1 MLPMRI
7 NFIAI
12 AQPPIG
18 KHKKTETNCIAETKH
33 KHISSAAKYLPI
45 PSSAALCVQP
55 TASHQ
60 STPASRL
67 HQNLPEL
74 SIIKEI
80 QQQQSL
86 WPQASWARLT

>member
-1 MLPMRI
+1 MRM

-12 AQPPIG
+12 AQPPTS
-18 KHKKTETNCIAETKH
+18 KHWKIDTNWTAETKH
-33 KHISSAAKYLPI
+33 KRISAAVMPLPI

-60 STPASRL
+60 STPANRL
-67 HQNLPEL
+67 HQNLTGL

-80 QQQQSL
+80 KEQQQSL
-86 WPQASWARLT
+86 CPQASWVSQT